1 MAEQSVSI
9 KEYSVTTSF
18 SNLTSLSILCTT
30 SSVIVTSSTSSGTG
44 VTLTSGQSLTLQAS
58 DGFTLPTITITI
70 VSSGVFGIVSQ

>member
-1 MAEQSVSI
+1 MATQNVSI
-9 KEYSVTTSF
+9 LQYSTTTSF

>member
-70 VSSGVFGIVSQ
+70 VGAGVFGIVSQ

>member
-9 KEYSVTTSF
+9 KQYSVTTSF
-18 SNLTSLSILCTT
+18 SNLSSLSILCTT
-30 SSVIVTSSTSSGTG
+30 SSVIVTSSSSSGTG

>member
-1 MAEQSVSI
+1 MAEQSVTI

>member
-70 VSSGVFGIVSQ
+70 VGSGVFGIVSQ

>member
-9 KEYSVTTSF
+9 KQYSVTTSF

-70 VSSGVFGIVSQ
+70 VSSGVFGAITQ

>member
-1 MAEQSVSI
+1 MATQSVSI
-9 KEYSVTTSF
+9 KQYSVTTSF

-30 SSVIVTSSTSSGTG
+30 SSVVVTSSTSSGTG

>member
-9 KEYSVTTSF
+9 KQYSVTTSF

>member
-1 MAEQSVSI
+1 MAQQSVSI
-9 KEYSVTTSF
+9 KQYSVTTSF

-30 SSVIVTSSTSSGTG
+30 SSVVVTSSTSSGTG

-58 DGFTLPTITITI
+58 DGFTLPTLTITI

>member
-9 KEYSVTTSF
+9 KEYNVTTSF

-30 SSVIVTSSTSSGTG
+30 SSVVVTSSTSSGTG

-70 VSSGVFGIVSQ
+70 VGVGVFGIVSQ

>member
-70 VSSGVFGIVSQ
+70 VGVGVFGIVSQ

>member
-1 MAEQSVSI
+1 MAVQSVSI
-9 KEYSVTTSF
+9 KQYSVTTSF
-18 SNLTSLSILCTT
+18 ENLTSLSILCTT
-30 SSVIVTSSTSSGTG
+30 SSVVVTSSTSSGTG

>member
-1 MAEQSVSI
+1 MAVQNVSI
-9 KEYSVTTSF
+9 LQYTATTSF
-18 SNLTSLSILCTT
+18 SEKTSLSILCTT
-30 SSVIVTSSTSSGTG
+30 SSVVVTSASSSGTG

>member
-1 MAEQSVSI
+1 MAEQSVTI

-70 VSSGVFGIVSQ
+70 VGAGVFGIVSQ

>member
-1 MAEQSVSI
+1 MATQNVKI
-9 KEYSVTTSF
+9 LQYSATTSF
-18 SNLTSLSILCTT
+18 SDLTSLSILCTT
-30 SSVIVTSSTSSGTG
+30 SSVIVTSSSSSGTG

>member
-9 KEYSVTTSF
+9 KQYSVTTSF

-30 SSVIVTSSTSSGTG
+30 SSVIVTSSSSSGTG
-44 VTLTSGQSLTLQAS
+44 VTLTSGQSLTLQSS

>member
-1 MAEQSVSI
+1 MATQSVSI
-9 KEYSVTTSF
+9 KQYSVTTSF

-30 SSVIVTSSTSSGTG
+30 SSVVVTSSTSSGTG

-70 VSSGVFGIVSQ
+70 VGVGVFGIVSQ

>member
-9 KEYSVTTSF
+9 KQYSVTTSF

-30 SSVIVTSSTSSGTG
+30 SSVVVTSSTSSGTG

>member
-1 MAEQSVSI
+1 MAQQSVSI
-9 KEYSVTTSF
+9 KQYSVTTSF

-30 SSVIVTSSTSSGTG
+30 SSVVVTSSTSSGTG